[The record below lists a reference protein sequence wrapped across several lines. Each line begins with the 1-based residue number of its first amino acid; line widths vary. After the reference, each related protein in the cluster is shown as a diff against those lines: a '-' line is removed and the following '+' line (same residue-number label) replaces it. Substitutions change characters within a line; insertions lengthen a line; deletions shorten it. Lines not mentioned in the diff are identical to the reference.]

1 MKDRDSDSGSS
12 PDQDSDEQ
20 SEFRQKVESELDER
34 RQELDKRLAG
44 PLERLARIAK
54 RLPERP

>member
-12 PDQDSDEQ
+12 PDRDSDEQ

-54 RLPERP
+54 RSPERL